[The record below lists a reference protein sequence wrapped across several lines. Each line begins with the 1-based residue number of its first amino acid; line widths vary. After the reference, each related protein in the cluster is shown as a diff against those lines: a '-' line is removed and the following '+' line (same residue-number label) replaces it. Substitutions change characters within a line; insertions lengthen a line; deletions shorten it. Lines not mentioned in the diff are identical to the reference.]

1 MFSSEDGIV
10 SGFQN
15 NTFFIEC
22 EVMDKVH
29 KARNSLELILY
40 LIQEYFC
47 YLWHTWH
54 ICYKN
59 AVMDVVIQAILLF
72 SGDKSNINESIRN
85 FSQDGNWTV
94 HPDW

>member
-47 YLWHTWH
+47 YL
-54 ICYKN
+54 
-59 AVMDVVIQAILLF
+59 
-72 SGDKSNINESIRN
+72 
-85 FSQDGNWTV
+85 
-94 HPDW
+94 